1 MPPHGKSAH
10 DTATVQRLLDSAA
23 HEFARHGYAATR
35 VRDIVDAAG
44 VNLAAVNYHFGG
56 KEGLYRATLAML
68 ASRARD
74 DVPTD
79 SPEMRAAPP
88 EEQLRAFA
96 RATLVRYLGQE
107 QPLAAS
113 RIMAHELLDPT
124 PAFESTMRQG
134 SRPQWERLIEIV
146 SALIGSRASRDDV
159 ELTTLSIAGQWAFF
173 LFGRRLFEFQFP
185 DLARKA
191 AIVDQ
196 VADHIAAF
204 SIAGIRAR
212 RQELEAQ
219 GTAAGIRDAP
229 VRRGGDGASLAA
241 AGAKSMDADAERRI
255 PPKSLVSP

>member
-1 MPPHGKSAH
+1 MPFSGRSGH

-79 SPEMRAAPP
+79 SPEMRAAPA
-88 EEQLRAFA
+88 EEQLRGFA
-96 RATLVRYLGQE
+96 KATLLRYLGPE
-107 QPLAAS
+107 QVSAGS

-124 PAFESTMRQG
+124 PAFEATMRTA

-146 SALIGSRASRDDV
+146 TALLGPRASREDV
-159 ELTTLSIAGQWAFF
+159 ELVSLSIAGQWAFF

-185 DLARKA
+185 EMARKDSL
-191 AIVDQ
+191 VEQ
-196 VADHIAAF
+196 LADHIAAF

-212 RQELEAQ
+212 RAELEGERAPWVPAL
-219 GTAAGIRDAP
+219 AAG
-229 VRRGGDGASLAA
+229 GGWQGDL
-241 AGAKSMDADAERRI
+241 
-255 PPKSLVSP
+255 